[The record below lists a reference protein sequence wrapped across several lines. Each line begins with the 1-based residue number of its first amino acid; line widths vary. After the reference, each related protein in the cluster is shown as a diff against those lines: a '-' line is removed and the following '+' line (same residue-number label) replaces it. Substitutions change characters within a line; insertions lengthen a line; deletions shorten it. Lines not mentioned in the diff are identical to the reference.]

1 MNDSQL
7 QQLAGKSSYAV
18 TFPKGQLP
26 PAKGF
31 WSLTM
36 YNPAHFFYPNAL
48 KRFALGTKN
57 KTLKSNPDGSLTF
70 YLGNK
75 SPGKEKEANWL
86 PAPVGNFSICL
97 RAYWPDQPIFDG
109 TWKPLLADQE
119 RKDSIIKTTCIPYNP

>member
-1 MNDSQL
+1 METSASARSRYSCRKISSYLRVLMNDSQL

-86 PAPVGNFSICL
+86 PAPVGNL
-97 RAYWPDQPIFDG
+97 D
-109 TWKPLLADQE
+109 
-119 RKDSIIKTTCIPYNP
+119 RKSTRLNSS